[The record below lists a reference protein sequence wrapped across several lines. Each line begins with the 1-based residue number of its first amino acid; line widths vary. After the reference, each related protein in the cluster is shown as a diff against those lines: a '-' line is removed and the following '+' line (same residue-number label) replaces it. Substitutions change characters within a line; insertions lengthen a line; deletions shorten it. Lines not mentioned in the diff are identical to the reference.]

1 MLAAM
6 ILARRRRLADRL
18 FESYVP
24 RSDPSSLR
32 RSPNPQFCEVRPPQP
47 IAAIRDRHLH
57 RSSRH
62 SPLLTQPLLEQ
73 RAHLLNSGDQQGDQQ
88 GPPSARPPSTA
99 SKCNEEPQNRS
110 KISHFLRI
118 GPPPARP
125 KREPSRRIPPPP
137 PPHRPIRS
145 TPPQNPNNQRT
156 GGSRESESA
165 SHPCPGSAFSSMGG
179 PSNNVA
185 IHSPTPSELS
195 RLTTTGHRPICRPCQ
210 TPSPR
215 TPPPCEPRPK
225 E

>member
-73 RAHLLNSGDQQGDQQ
+73 RAHLLNSGDQQG
-88 GPPSARPPSTA
+88 PPSARPPSTA

-125 KREPSRRIPPPP
+125 KRAPSRRIPP
-137 PPHRPIRS
+137 
-145 TPPQNPNNQRT
+145 
-156 GGSRESESA
+156 
-165 SHPCPGSAFSSMGG
+165 
-179 PSNNVA
+179 
-185 IHSPTPSELS
+185 
-195 RLTTTGHRPICRPCQ
+195 
-210 TPSPR
+210 
-215 TPPPCEPRPK
+215 TPPPTAPSAAPPKILITKERAVPVSRNRQVILVPAQPFLPWVAPPTMSPSHPQHPRNCPA
-225 E
+225 